1 MEPMNEINMTGK
13 NQEIPQTPRDLK
25 VLAALE
31 IWGVLGIG
39 QLHGLASAEGSAE
52 EKSRLF
58 FNETERSNYSTR
70 LFKRLRKLEAAFYI
84 SGHFFLNHP
93 KLFTLAERGHDLLK
107 RRGLARMPGYR
118 DSIDE
123 ALVDHELTVNAVG
136 LVMSELLGLT
146 IRTERERFKWL
157 GRGGRGPSPERGI
170 SDLWVVDP
178 VQPKA
183 IEVEMHQKSENRYE
197 EIFEAYRRKMP
208 DGGAVLYLTAWPS
221 GVRCILSHAQ
231 TFRAPFIYACS
242 LAEFRRSGGRALF
255 QSATVEDGP
264 ISLAPGAAREALIA
278 R

>member
-1 MEPMNEINMTGK
+1 MSELNMTGE

-25 VLAALE
+25 VLSALE

-39 QLHGLASAEGSAE
+39 QLHGLASSEAPAED
-52 EKSRLF
+52 KVRLF
-58 FNETERSNYSTR
+58 FNETERSCYATR
-70 LFKRLRKLEAAFYI
+70 LSKRLRKLESASYI
-84 SGHFFLNHP
+84 RGHFFINHP
-93 KLFTLAERGHDLLK
+93 KLFTLAERGHELLK
-107 RRGLARMPGYR
+107 RRGAARLPGYR

-123 ALVDHELTVNAVG
+123 SLVDHELTASAAG

-146 IRTERERFKWL
+146 VRTERERFQWNS
-157 GRGGRGPSPERGI
+157 RGGRGPAPERGI
-170 SDLWVVDP
+170 SDLWIVDR

-183 IEVEMHQKSENRYE
+183 VEIEMHQKSENRYAD
-197 EIFEAYRRKMP
+197 IFEAYRRKLP

-221 GVRCILSHAQ
+221 GVRCILGHAQ

-242 LAEFRRSGGRALF
+242 LAEFRRTGGRAFF

-264 ISLAPGAAREALIA
+264 ISLAPTAARELAA